1 MAETSTTINI
11 SISRE
16 QIVEAIKKMD
26 ESAREAFIEDLIAM
40 LSPAYLESIRE
51 ARQDYKAGRTY
62 SHKEVFG

>member
-51 ARQDYKAGRTY
+51 ARRDYKTGRTY